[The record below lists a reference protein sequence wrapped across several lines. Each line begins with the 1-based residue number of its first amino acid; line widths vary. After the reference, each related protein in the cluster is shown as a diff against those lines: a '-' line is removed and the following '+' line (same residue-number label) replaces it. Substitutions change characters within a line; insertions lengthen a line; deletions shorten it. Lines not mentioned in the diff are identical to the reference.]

1 MKVCVFGAGAVGGHF
16 AARLHRGGAQASVV
30 ARGPHLEAIRAQGQI
45 VPAADGEMRARI
57 PATSDPAELGPQD
70 VVLVT
75 LKAPA
80 LPALAAGIAP
90 LLGPRTCVV
99 FAMNGIPW
107 WYFHAHGGPLEGR
120 RMPSIDPGDAVW
132 NAVGSARAIGGVVYS
147 GCTVVAPGVVRVAG
161 ATSRLELG
169 EPDGSSSPRVA
180 ALAAVLRAGG
190 LEILETPRIR
200 DRIWAKLL
208 LNISTGP
215 LCIATHATLGQ
226 LFGDPVLLAAMRAM
240 LGEAAAIARAMG
252 CAPPEDLL
260 GPLEKNRDSPH
271 KPSILQDLE
280 AGRPMEVAALYEAP
294 LELARLAGVSTP
306 TLDLAVAIARQRARR
321 AGLLPDRTG

>member
-1 MKVCVFGAGAVGGHF
+1 
-16 AARLHRGGAQASVV
+16 
-30 ARGPHLEAIRAQGQI
+30 
-45 VPAADGEMRARI
+45 MRARI
-57 PATSDPAELGPQD
+57 RATDAPAELGPQD

-132 NAVGSARAIGGVVYS
+132 NAVGPARAVGGVVYS

-169 EPDGSSSPRVA
+169 EPDGAPSQRVA
-180 ALAAVLRAGG
+180 ALAGALRAGG
-190 LEILETPRIR
+190 LGVDEPPRIR
-200 DRIWAKLL
+200 DRSRRRLL
-208 LNISTGP
+208 RRDR
-215 LCIATHATLGQ
+215 HGQ
-226 LFGDPVLLAAMRAM
+226 L
-240 LGEAAAIARAMG
+240 
-252 CAPPEDLL
+252 C
-260 GPLEKNRDSPH
+260 
-271 KPSILQDLE
+271 QD
-280 AGRPMEVAALYEAP
+280 V
-294 LELARLAGVSTP
+294 
-306 TLDLAVAIARQRARR
+306 
-321 AGLLPDRTG
+321 